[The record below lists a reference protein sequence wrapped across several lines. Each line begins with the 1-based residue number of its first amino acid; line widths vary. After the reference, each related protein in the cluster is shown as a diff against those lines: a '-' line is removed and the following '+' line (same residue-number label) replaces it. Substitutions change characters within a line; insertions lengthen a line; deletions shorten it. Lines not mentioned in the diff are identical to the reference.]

1 MKETVPEQKTV
12 KAFYLLTFVLPILTI
27 FGNTNAENSWNG
39 VNYSWIG
46 IIVAIFIYPIIE
58 TIWGE
63 GKDFN
68 PENAPTGF
76 FDSILYIHVVG
87 QIVGILTL
95 MDLVNRDP
103 GDLIL
108 SGAILS
114 TAINSGIA
122 IVIAHELVHRPKK
135 WERLLGRINLWTVNY
150 LHFETEHIK
159 GHHRTVATSKD
170 PASAPAWMSLYT
182 FFVTTV
188 PRQYIGA
195 WRIESK
201 RAKSFWKHKVFVWT
215 LIEIA
220 TCLAIYMI
228 GKTFLIAFLLNS
240 LGAIFLLEYVNY
252 IRHWGLTR
260 KEGERISVEHSW
272 QSNYRL
278 SRYILVELTR
288 HPDHHFTASRPYQAL
303 KSYDDAPTL
312 PSGYFV
318 CFLLAMNPF
327 MWKWIMKKRLPKTN
341 D

>member
-1 MKETVPEQKTV
+1 MKETIPKQKTV
-12 KAFYLLTFVLPILTI
+12 KIFYLLTFVLPIVTI
-27 FGNTNAENSWNG
+27 VGNLYAEKSWNG
-39 VNYSWIG
+39 VNYSWMG
-46 IIVAIFIYPIIE
+46 IILAIFIYPIIE

-68 PENAPTGF
+68 PENTPTGF

-87 QIVGILTL
+87 QFVGILTL
-95 MDLVNRDP
+95 MNLVKRGP
-103 GDLIL
+103 EDLIL

-122 IVIAHELVHRPKK
+122 LVIAHELVHRPKK
-135 WERLLGRINLWTVNY
+135 WERILGRINLWTVNY

-201 RAKSFWKHKVFVWT
+201 RAKSFWKHKVFAWT
-215 LIEIA
+215 LVEIA
-220 TCLAIYMI
+220 TCLAIYTYLERL
-228 GKTFLIAFLLNS
+228 GLIVFLLNS
-240 LGAIFLLEYVNY
+240 LGAVFLLEYVNY

-260 KEGERISVEHSW
+260 KEGERIVVEHSW

-288 HPDHHFTASRPYQAL
+288 HPDHHFTASRPYQSL

-318 CFLLAMNPF
+318 CFLLATNPF
-327 MWKWIMKKRLPKTN
+327 IWKWIMKRRLPKTE
-341 D
+341 